1 MVMRTLV
8 HEVEELV
15 SRVGTHPVWG
25 YAHCRRVSGL
35 ARELAHAERLEY
47 DGEILHLAALLHDI
61 GLYKAYNMREAPDHA
76 ERGAIVADRILKD
89 ADFPPRARRVVVD
102 AIRHHPPGSR
112 PGSSVE
118 AALLKDAVALDY
130 LGAVG
135 LSRVLAMVGL
145 EEEVPDLPA
154 AIAHA
159 RSLHRTIPDLLLF
172 ESSRSIARE
181 RTLEA
186 EGFLEDLGR
195 STGGFK
201 LL

>member
-1 MVMRTLV
+1 MRSTLV

-25 YAHCRRVSGL
+25 YGHCRRVSEL
-35 ARELAHAERLEY
+35 ARELALAERLEH
-47 DGEILHLAALLHDI
+47 DAEILHLAALLHDI

-76 ERGAIVADRILKD
+76 ERSAIAADRILKD
-89 ADFPPRARRVVVD
+89 ADFPPRARRVIVD
-102 AIRHHPPGSR
+102 AVRHHPPGSR

-118 AALLKDAVALDY
+118 GALLKDAVALDY

-135 LSRVLAMVGL
+135 VSRVLAMVGL
-145 EEEVPDLPA
+145 EEEVPDIPA

-159 RSLHRTIPDLLLF
+159 RSLHRTIPDLLIF
-172 ESSRSIARE
+172 ESSRAIARE
-181 RTLEA
+181 RALET

-195 STGGFK
+195 STGGLR